1 MSHWQIKNLALI
13 SRNNPR
19 YVMYCREQI
28 DIKNSIPKERIV
40 DPQQVVTA
48 WAELS
53 INRLLSKY
61 YESDDQL
68 IMTWEELGS
77 ASSYRRKYKELDGL
91 FKSAD
96 GLMYVETKASTSNS
110 SVKKGRSQINE
121 NLQMLSSIDS
131 KFCALLILCDCHVLD
146 QEFGVM
152 SQEMR
157 DQILTST
164 EYSIYQGISD
174 IPKIIPATKSMWIL
188 DEISVLE
195 MVKQF
200 GPPVDEFNVPDF

>member
-1 MSHWQIKNLALI
+1 
-13 SRNNPR
+13 
-19 YVMYCREQI
+19 MYCREQI

-121 NLQMLSSIDS
+121 NLKML
-131 KFCALLILCDCHVLD
+131 
-146 QEFGVM
+146 FGVI

>member
-1 MSHWQIKNLALI
+1 MSHWKIKNLALI

-19 YVMYCREQI
+19 YVMHCREQI
-28 DIKNSIPKERIV
+28 EIKNSIPKERIV

-53 INRLLSKY
+53 INRILGKY
-61 YESDDQL
+61 YEPDDRSIL
-68 IMTWEELGS
+68 TWEELGS
-77 ASSYRRKYKELDGL
+77 GSSYRRRYKELDGL
-91 FKSAD
+91 FKSAER
-96 GLMYVETKASTSNS
+96 LMYIETKASTSNS
-110 SVKKGRSQINE
+110 SVKKGRSQIND
-121 NLQMLSSIDS
+121 NLQLLSSINP
-131 KFCALLILCDCHVLD
+131 KFCALLVLCDCRVLD

-200 GPPVDEFNVPDF
+200 GPPLEELNVPDF